1 MLQHRLRLQQ
11 KFQSKFDAFCF
22 NFNKDFINIFRP
34 TFRNYKGD
42 KKSVAEISLPNVEN
56 LISDQ
61 LEEMQSPLEVHDIDL
76 ANLAPRKVD
85 FDLKRA
91 INKKLLKLEKRT
103 QKAISELIRERLRS
117 DSKKQ
122 EELLEQVNLG
132 AEQSQHQNVDEDS
145 D

>member
-1 MLQHRLRLQQ
+1 MDI
-11 KFQSKFDAFCF
+11 S
-22 NFNKDFINIFRP
+22 IFRP
-34 TFRNYKGD
+34 TFRNYKAEE
-42 KKSVAEISLPNVEN
+42 KSVAEINLPNVET

-117 DSKKQ
+117 ESKKQ
-122 EELLEQVNLG
+122 EDLLEQVNMG
-132 AEQSQHQNVDEDS
+132 AEQSQQQNIDDDS